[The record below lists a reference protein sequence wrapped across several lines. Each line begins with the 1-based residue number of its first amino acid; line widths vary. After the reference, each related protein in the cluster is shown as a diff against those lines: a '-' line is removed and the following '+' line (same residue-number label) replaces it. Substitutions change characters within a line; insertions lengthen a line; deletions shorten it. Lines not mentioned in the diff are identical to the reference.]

1 MDSSANIKRVIGS
14 VISFIIKIGI
24 LFAVLYPFIWLVLS
38 SLKFEQD
45 IVQYPPKLWPNQFT
59 FTQYIRVWSK
69 LPMFTM
75 FKNTLIFSV
84 SVTVSNCLL
93 CAMGGYAF
101 ARIEFRGRKLLF
113 VLILMTMMIP
123 FQIIM
128 IPLYILEHMIGIL
141 DTFWGLILPRL
152 TWPFAIYLMRSFFI
166 SLPKNLEEAGRID
179 GASEYRIFWQI
190 MLPLCK
196 AAIITVGIMTFT
208 NNWNDL
214 VYPLLLTNSVTMRT
228 LSAGL
233 AMFVGQ
239 RIIEYGATL
248 AASMISLIPLL
259 VGFLFMQKYFVKGI
273 ALSGMKI

>member
-1 MDSSANIKRVIGS
+1 
-14 VISFIIKIGI
+14 
-24 LFAVLYPFIWLVLS
+24 
-38 SLKFEQD
+38 
-45 IVQYPPKLWPNQFT
+45 
-59 FTQYIRVWSK
+59 
-69 LPMFTM
+69 MFTM
-75 FKNTLIFSV
+75 FKNTLLFSA

-196 AAIITVGIMTFT
+196 AAMITVGIMTFT

-259 VGFLFMQKYFVKGI
+259 AAFLFMQKYFVKGI

>member
-1 MDSSANIKRVIGS
+1 MYSSADIKRIIGS
-14 VISFIIKIGI
+14 IVSFIIKIGI

-45 IVQYPPKLWPNQFT
+45 IVQYPPKLWPDQFT

-152 TWPFAIYLMRSFFI
+152 TWPFAIYLMRSFFV

-196 AAIITVGIMTFT
+196 AAMITVGIMTFT

-273 ALSGMKI
+273 ALSGMKV

>member
-1 MDSSANIKRVIGS
+1 
-14 VISFIIKIGI
+14 
-24 LFAVLYPFIWLVLS
+24 
-38 SLKFEQD
+38 
-45 IVQYPPKLWPNQFT
+45 
-59 FTQYIRVWSK
+59 
-69 LPMFTM
+69 
-75 FKNTLIFSV
+75 
-84 SVTVSNCLL
+84 
-93 CAMGGYAF
+93 
-101 ARIEFRGRKLLF
+101 
-113 VLILMTMMIP
+113 
-123 FQIIM
+123 
-128 IPLYILEHMIGIL
+128 
-141 DTFWGLILPRL
+141 
-152 TWPFAIYLMRSFFI
+152 MRSFFI

-196 AAIITVGIMTFT
+196 AAMITVGIMTFT

-259 VGFLFMQKYFVKGI
+259 AAFLFMQKYFVKGI

>member
-1 MDSSANIKRVIGS
+1 
-14 VISFIIKIGI
+14 
-24 LFAVLYPFIWLVLS
+24 
-38 SLKFEQD
+38 LKFEQD

-75 FKNTLIFSV
+75 FKNTLLFSA

-196 AAIITVGIMTFT
+196 AAMITVGIMTFT

-259 VGFLFMQKYFVKGI
+259 AAFLFMQKYFVKGI

>member
-1 MDSSANIKRVIGS
+1 MNNSADIKRIIGS
-14 VISFIIKIGI
+14 IVSFFIKTGVLI
-24 LFAVLYPFIWLVLS
+24 AVLYPFIWLFLS
-38 SLKFEQD
+38 SLKFEKD
-45 IVQYPPKLWPNQFT
+45 IVQYPPKLWPEQFT
-59 FTQYIRVWSK
+59 LMQYIKVWSK

-75 FKNTLIFSV
+75 FKNTLIFSS
-84 SVTVSNCLL
+84 SVTISNCLL

-141 DTFWGLILPRL
+141 DTFLGLILPRL

-196 AAIITVGIMTFT
+196 AATITVGIMTFT

-273 ALSGMKI
+273 VLSGMKM

>member
-1 MDSSANIKRVIGS
+1 MDSSADIKRIIGS
-14 VISFIIKIGI
+14 IVSFIIKIGI

-45 IVQYPPKLWPNQFT
+45 IVQYPPKLWPDQFT

-75 FKNTLIFSV
+75 FKNTLIFSA
-84 SVTVSNCLL
+84 SVTLSNCLL

-113 VLILMTMMIP
+113 ILILMTMMIP

-152 TWPFAIYLMRSFFI
+152 TWPFAIYLMRSFFV

-179 GASEYRIFWQI
+179 GASDYRIFWQI

-196 AAIITVGIMTFT
+196 AAMITVGIMTFT

-273 ALSGMKI
+273 ALSGMKV

>member
-1 MDSSANIKRVIGS
+1 MGGSVNVKRVIGR
-14 VISFIIKIGI
+14 VVSFIIKIGI
-24 LFAVLYPFIWLVLS
+24 LFAVIYPFVWLVLS

-75 FKNTLIFSV
+75 FKNTLLFSA

-196 AAIITVGIMTFT
+196 AAMITVGIMTFT

-259 VGFLFMQKYFVKGI
+259 AAFLFMQKYFVKGI